1 MSMARLSAITQTIP
15 VCIIW
20 GCASWSTP
28 PPTSHP
34 YFAVEPVDMKAL
46 HSLAKKQD
54 ALAAKCSEHNTC
66 DHVYFTR
73 ALLGLY
79 ESREAAAKY
88 FDKVIAVAP
97 KSQLASS
104 SRLWLQLLQ
113 DPAPTD
119 RSWFS
124 SVMTAPAI
132 SDAHLALGQV
142 SDRLVRDLLDREL
155 MIQQLKALKDVDSQN
170 VEALQ
175 RDLADR
181 DRKVEALTSKREGPK
196 VGSETPVVQALQ
208 KQVSERD
215 KKIEELTSQL
225 EALKRIDQEMRD
237 KIRPIRPPSTVVPP
251 STPAPEPQPTAPTPQ

>member
-1 MSMARLSAITQTIP
+1 MSMARLSAIARTIP
-15 VCIIW
+15 VVFIW
-20 GCASWSTP
+20 GCASWAEP

-34 YFAVEPVDMKAL
+34 YFEVEPADIKAL
-46 HSLAKKQD
+46 HALAKKQD
-54 ALAAKCSEHNTC
+54 ALSSKCTEHNTC

-97 KSQLASS
+97 KSQLAIS
-104 SRLWLQLLQ
+104 SRLWLELLQ

-132 SDAHLALGQV
+132 SDAHAALGRV

-155 MIQQLKALKDVDSQN
+155 MVQQLKAMKDADSQS

-181 DRKVEALTSKREGPK
+181 ERKMEALASKREAPK
-196 VGSETPVVQALQ
+196 VGTETPVIQSLQ
-208 KQVSERD
+208 KQLSDRD

-237 KIRPIRPPSTVVPP
+237 KIRPIRPPSTVAPP
-251 STPAPEPQPTAPTPQ
+251 PLTPEPPPAPPQ